1 MPRIRTIKPEFPQ
14 SESMGRVS
22 RDARLTF
29 VLLWTL
35 ADDAGRLRGNSR
47 MLASLLFPY
56 DDDAKSRIDDW
67 LLELEREHCVQ
78 RYVVEGDA
86 YLQVT
91 NWDQHQRIDRPTPSK
106 IPKFDE
112 HARALASPREASA
125 LDLGRDQGR
134 DQGREGKDLLSGK
147 PDDAAQADAAHAGTK
162 TLCAELLEHLNA
174 KTGKRFRPVE
184 ANIRLLAARL
194 KESTADEIR
203 AVIDAKAAEWGAD
216 AKMAKYLRPETLF
229 NATKFAGYVGEI
241 GARAPAQTQ
250 GSGWWR
256 GAGFPSE
263 GAAAEAGCHHWNR
276 REFRDGQRI
285 QGCAA

>member
-78 RYVVEGDA
+78 RYTVDGDA

-112 HARALASPREASA
+112 HARALASPREDSA

-134 DQGREGKDLLSGK
+134 DQGREGKALLSGK
-147 PDDAAQADAAHAGTK
+147 PDDAAQSDAVHAGTK
-162 TLCAELLEHLNA
+162 AQCVELLEYLNTRA
-174 KTGKRFRPVE
+174 GKRFRPVE
-184 ANIRLLAARL
+184 ANVRLLAARL
-194 KESTADEIR
+194 KESTSDEIR

-229 NATKFAGYVGEI
+229 NATKFAGYVGEL
-241 GARAPAQTQ
+241 GAAPARTN
-250 GSGWWR
+250 GSAWWAR
-256 GAGFPSE
+256 AGFPSE
-263 GAAAEAGCHHWNR
+263 GEAVEAGCQSWCWR
-276 REFRDGQRI
+276 QFRDGQRI
-285 QGCAA
+285 PEQAA

>member
-1 MPRIRTIKPEFPQ
+1 MARIRTIKPEFPQ

-56 DDDAKSRIDDW
+56 DDDAKGRIDDW

-78 RYVVEGDA
+78 RYTVEGDA

-91 NWDQHQRIDRPTPSK
+91 NWELHQRIDRPTPSK
-106 IPKFDE
+106 IPTFDE
-112 HARALASPREASA
+112 RTRALAKPREDSA
-125 LDLGRDQGR
+125 LDHGR

-147 PDDAAQADAAHAGTK
+147 PDDAAQSDAVHGGTK
-162 TLCAELLEHLNA
+162 AQCVELLEYLNTRA
-174 KTGKRFRPVE
+174 GKRFRPVE

-194 KESTADEIR
+194 KEATADEIR
-203 AVIDAKAAEWGAD
+203 AVIDAKAAEWRTD

-229 NATKFAGYVGEI
+229 GATKFAGYLGQLGTG
-241 GARAPAQTQ
+241 GASTSNSPA
-250 GSGWWR
+250 WWQR
-256 GAGFPSE
+256 AGFATE
-263 GAAAEAGCHHWNR
+263 GDAADAGCWQSNW
-276 REFRDGQRI
+276 REFQDGQRV
-285 QGCAA
+285 AEVLA